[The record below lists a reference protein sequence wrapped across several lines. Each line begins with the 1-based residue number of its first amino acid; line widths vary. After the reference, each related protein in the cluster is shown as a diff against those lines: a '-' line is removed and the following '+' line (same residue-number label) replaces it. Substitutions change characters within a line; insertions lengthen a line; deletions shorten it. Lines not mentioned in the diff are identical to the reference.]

1 MDNFR
6 GFGLGKAFRKQR
18 TNLYRR
24 PQNESQM
31 LLDCPDNS
39 SISSTPQ
46 SDSVSRASSHD
57 IVDYGNISGT
67 SYSNL
72 SGTETGMNQGV
83 EDGNSGDFCYSDTEQ
98 KDDQIDMNRF
108 SEGYVTASHIED
120 PQISGTVICNN
131 HSGLHGIVSDGA
143 GNDNKVKTVKLKVGG
158 VTRTIHT
165 SVAGSSSTKSSSSSD
180 APQPWQ
186 PKENTGGH
194 HPSYTGKAIGL
205 RGIPWKDFAK
215 TGFSIRRVDSLQDQ
229 LPGQIAPLKQFR
241 KYKAAHKS
249 KPVLKRHLSDDED
262 DDDDEIRYLEKL
274 KSSKYSAI
282 YSAGYEDVDEPGSK
296 KERKISR
303 VLSQT
308 TDGYG
313 AGISDYN
320 SLKARKGMKKSKSAR
335 ESQDTDSEEGAVLS
349 DTGLEPMKKQ
359 QRKEFIDFSVDGG
372 TKLAVTT
379 RQQAIQTGKD
389 ISSSAGLS
397 AIGFP
402 HGLPPPPPK
411 KQKEKLSE
419 VEQQLKKA
427 EAAQRRRTQ
436 AEKAARESEA
446 EAIRK
451 ILGQDSNRKKRE
463 DKLKKRQE
471 ELAQERNATATALSS
486 STIRWVMGPSGN
498 VVTFPNEMGLPS
510 IFEPKAFSYPPPREK
525 CAGPSCMNTY
535 KYRDSK
541 SKLPLCSLQCY
552 RAIREKIQPLS
563 AC

>member
-6 GFGLGKAFRKQR
+6 SFGLGKAFRKQR

-46 SDSVSRASSHD
+46 SDRLSRASSHD

-72 SGTETGMNQGV
+72 SGTETAMNQGV
-83 EDGNSGDFCYSDTEQ
+83 EDGNSGDFRSGDTEQ
-98 KDDQIDMNRF
+98 KDGQIDMNRF
-108 SEGYVTASHIED
+108 SEGYVTTSHIED

-143 GNDNKVKTVKLKVGG
+143 GNDNKVKKVKLKVGG

-215 TGFSIRRVDSLQDQ
+215 TGFSIRNVDSLQDQ
-229 LPGQIAPLKQFR
+229 LPGQIVPLKQFG

-249 KPVLKRHLSDDED
+249 KPVLYRHLSDDEE
-262 DDDDEIRYLEKL
+262 DDDEIRYLEKL

-296 KERKISR
+296 KQRKISK
-303 VLSQT
+303 VSSQT
-308 TDGYG
+308 SNGYG

-335 ESQDTDSEEGAVLS
+335 ESQDTDSEGVMLS
-349 DTGLEPMKKQ
+349 DTELEPKKKQ
-359 QRKEFIDFSVDGG
+359 QGKEFIDFSVDGG

-379 RQQAIQTGKD
+379 RQRAIQTGKD
-389 ISSSAGLS
+389 ISSSTGLS

-451 ILGQDSNRKKRE
+451 ILGQDSCRKKRE

-471 ELAQERNATATALSS
+471 ELAQERNATAIALSS

-510 IFEPKAFSYPPPREK
+510 IFEPKACSYPPPREK

-541 SKLPLCSLQCY
+541 SKLPLCSLHCY
-552 RAIREKIQPLS
+552 KAIREKIQPLN